1 MIDPFVLLTPI
12 LLLAVMALLRFV
24 GCDWVLGLHHFIQP
38 PQFTPAPGTYAGP
51 QMVTISSTDS
61 GITFYYTTDGTEPAA
76 QVTASTQKFAVGN
89 PIPLS
94 RTTVL
99 KALAV
104 QDSGD
109 TAAASGTYAI
119 GPIAF
124 VQYTEF
130 DGAINN
136 NTMITS
142 PFTQPVSSGNLMV
155 VVVRYNNP
163 ALTVLSVGD
172 SAGNTYFPVSD
183 PPAVSGPGMIANQ
196 QQGIWYAK
204 KINGGGPNFTVTVI
218 LSGTAANPGG
228 AVIAH
233 EYFNADPDNPV
244 DQQSAA
250 TGSTAN
256 ASSGSANT
264 TLGRLIFGAAIFFSS
279 GSSATGFNQHSSSS
293 SNVTEDIAITT
304 LPFSAEALFSN
315 GPTDWIAQMVTFK

>member
-24 GCDWVLGLHHFIQP
+24 GCDWVLGLQSFIQDPIFNP
-38 PQFTPAPGTYAGP
+38 PQGTYAGP
-51 QMVTISSTDS
+51 QIVTVSSVDPDES
-61 GITFYYTTDGTEPAA
+61 FYYTTDGTDPVA
-76 QVTASTQKFAVGN
+76 QATTSSTFATQGTQV
-89 PIPLS
+89 PLS
-94 RTTVL
+94 RTTIL
-99 KALAV
+99 KAIAV
-104 QDSGD
+104 KDSD
-109 TAAASGTYAI
+109 TSGITVGTYAI

-256 ASSGSANT
+256 ASSGGANT